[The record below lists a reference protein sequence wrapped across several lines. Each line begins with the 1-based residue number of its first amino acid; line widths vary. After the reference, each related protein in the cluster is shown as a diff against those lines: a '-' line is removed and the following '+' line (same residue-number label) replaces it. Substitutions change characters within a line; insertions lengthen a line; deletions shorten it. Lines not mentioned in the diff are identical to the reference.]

1 MPGSSRIPASL
12 RETFNTVKRS
22 RPSNPLQMLNL
33 EL

>member
-12 RETFNTVKRS
+12 RETLNTVKRT
-22 RPSNPLQMLNL
+22 RPSNPLQVLNI